1 MAFKTRPR
9 RRVRR
14 EYRIAGEVFRVKKK
28 ERERVP
34 RILFE
39 VLPLLMKAIRAEN
52 PEKRL
57 ELEKAVMYML
67 KKRGYEGS
75 VSVNDHYASLY
86 IAHKRSAY
94 RDYQLT
100 LDRNGNVEIDVLI
113 W

>member
-9 RRVRR
+9 RRVRK

-52 PEKRL
+52 PEERL
-57 ELEKAVMYML
+57 ELEKAVMWML
-67 KKRGYEGS
+67 KKRGYDAS
-75 VSVNDHYASLY
+75 LLVTDYYASLD
-86 IAHKRSAY
+86 ISHKRSLY
-94 RDYQLT
+94 REYQLI